1 MNAYIIDILFSIM
14 IITREAKCYEVNS
27 IPKDCEIQNA
37 LGFGYE
43 KYSLMSCSLKRNSR
57 IDFNVS
63 KYFKETKT
71 LTEITIQSTRFERD
85 VILSRN
91 TIDFNSLI
99 HYMNNSELETGLEF
113 QFIRGFDI
121 DLFDYIH
128 NQKLIFK
135 NTTITNLK
143 LSNCDFNFYSG
154 DKKMKTCGDFYNT
167 NPKSIFQLAT
177 VILNRE
183 GEEGKLVYI
192 YLSGDN
198 SLICPLVFKNVK
210 LGYLYIVGE
219 NSYFSRRVMR
229 FSNESNFTDLNFYIT
244 TLSIQINNIEL
255 DFAFLN
261 PTVFEKVNALIL
273 FGRIKSIDRNVLG
286 SFKRVKNINFLSVY
300 FRSLLHNEHG
310 IEWIKSINSGLNVN
324 LTNDTNFIAHLRETK
339 FIYFDCKNPA
349 MSPPMWEIF
358 PDEDFCLYKDFP
370 FNQNVLFMQGCWLL
384 PEFDYFRKKFSCTY
398 LWLIQYYPIYQM
410 YLSRRFVYKTHMEI
424 LTSSNEFKSMS
435 KCNFSKRL
443 ELCNRSNYQIK
454 PLITYFDI
462 GQRMIVIETVINIF
476 SYPLAIFGLIT
487 NLLVVIT
494 LSSKMNKDDLKEYN
508 QYNYMGINS
517 ICSCLILLI
526 HFVSWLTECSFPY
539 QVFCP
544 EFRKTL
550 FFQYTKIIVVEMLT
564 NCLRLMNNFTYIAF
578 SFNRI
583 SLIGKDHNKLVKFM
597 SDVGV
602 KKYTIACTC
611 LSLSLSVVK
620 FFSFRI
626 NIHNPNFEYPIQY
639 DYVSSSI
646 DMNSSNPIYF
656 VFNFISD
663 LLNYVVFLFVHLAID
678 IGLVV
683 KLKQTL
689 NEKLEKAKSYSSEVQ
704 FEKKK
709 KENEKVI
716 QKVILMVILNTS
728 FGIFLKLPTLTFSIL
743 DLVFFIY
750 RLDPK
755 YAIIDPN
762 FGKFFARYCRDAH
775 FCRMFSHL
783 ADLLFMISLSIQ
795 LFFFINFDNKFRMF
809 FNRIFFTT
817 QSIDS

>member
-1 MNAYIIDILFSIM
+1 MV
-14 IITREAKCYEVNS
+14 ITKEAKCYEVNS
-27 IPKDCEIQNA
+27 IPKDCEIQNV

-43 KYSLMSCSLKRNSR
+43 KNSLMSCSLKRNTR

-71 LTEITIQSTRFERD
+71 LTEIMIRSKRFETD

-91 TIDFNSLI
+91 TIDLNSLI
-99 HYMNNSELETGLEF
+99 HYMNNSEFETDLEF

-128 NQKLIFK
+128 DQKQILK
-135 NTTITNLK
+135 NTTVTSLK
-143 LSNCDFNFYSG
+143 LSNCDFNFYSE
-154 DKKMKTCGDFYNT
+154 DKKMKTCSDFNNA

-192 YLSGDN
+192 YLSGYN
-198 SLICPLVFKNVK
+198 SLICPLVFKNVRI
-210 LGYLYIVGE
+210 GYLYVVGE
-219 NSYFSRRVMR
+219 NSYFSTRLMR
-229 FSNESNFTDLNFYIT
+229 FSNDSNFTDLNFYIT
-244 TLSIQINNIEL
+244 TLSILINNIEL
-255 DFAFLN
+255 DFSLLN
-261 PTVFEKVNALIL
+261 PLVFEKVNALIL
-273 FGRIKSIDRNVLG
+273 YGRIKSIEKHVLG
-286 SFKRVKNINFLSVY
+286 SFKRVKNINFLSEY
-300 FRSLLHNEHG
+300 FRSLMHNEHG
-310 IEWIKSINSGLNVN
+310 IEWIKSINSGLNVY
-324 LTNDTNFIAHLRETK
+324 LTNDTNFVMHLKETK

-358 PDEDFCLYKDFP
+358 PDEDFCLYKEFP
-370 FNQNVLFMQGCWLL
+370 FNQNVIFMQGCRLL

-410 YLSRRFVYKTHMEI
+410 YLSRKFVYKIHMEI
-424 LTSSNEFKSMS
+424 LTSSIEFKSMS

-443 ELCNRSNYQIK
+443 VLCNRSNYQIK

-462 GQRMIVIETVINIF
+462 GQRMIVIETVINIS
-476 SYPLAIFGLIT
+476 SYPLAIFGIVT
-487 NLLVVIT
+487 NLLVIIT
-494 LSSKMNKDDLKEYN
+494 LSSKKNKDDLKEYK

-517 ICSCLILLI
+517 VCSCLILLI

-550 FFQYTKIIVVEMLT
+550 FFQYTKIVVVEMLT
-564 NCLRLMNNFTYIAF
+564 NCLRFMNNFTYIAF

-602 KKYTIACTC
+602 KKYTIVCTC
-611 LSLSLSVVK
+611 LSLTLSVVK

-626 NIHNPNFEYPIQY
+626 NIHDPTFEYPIQY
-639 DYVSSSI
+639 DYLSNNPEKNGL
-646 DMNSSNPIYF
+646 NSTKPIYF
-656 VFNFISD
+656 IFNFISD
-663 LLNYVVFLFVHLAID
+663 LLNYVVFLFVHLSID

-689 NEKLEKAKSYSSEVQ
+689 NEKLEKSKSYSSEDQ

-728 FGIFLKLPTLTFSIL
+728 FGIFLKLPTLIFSIL
-743 DLVFFIY
+743 DFVFILYKNSNLVISN
-750 RLDPK
+750 
-755 YAIIDPN
+755 PN
-762 FGKFFARYCRDAH
+762 FGKFFARYCLDAH

-783 ADLLFMISLSIQ
+783 ADLLFMISLTIQ
-795 LFFFINFDNKFRMF
+795 LFFFINFDNKFRML
-809 FNRIFFTT
+809 FNRIFFSN
-817 QSIDS
+817 QNK